1 MKLENKI
8 KNCKLCGDLP
18 KPKCNSFK
26 TGNCNIL
33 IVGESPAKDGWLKSG
48 KAFYDVNNNLQATG
62 KTLNKLLNLID
73 LTIDD
78 VAFTE
83 CCKCHISNRKLL
95 EKCSQNC
102 KQYLLEQIKTCKETI
117 ILSMGVFA
125 TQILLDEKI
134 KNFSNYVGKH
144 FKIFNKTIIPIYHCS
159 PVNPK
164 SYVGNIDIFKAIK
177 KAIKIWLL
185 FYFILHIQHYVFP

>member
-1 MKLENKI
+1 M
-8 KNCKLCGDLP
+8 
-18 KPKCNSFK
+18 
-26 TGNCNIL
+26 
-33 IVGESPAKDGWLKSG
+33 
-48 KAFYDVNNNLQATG
+48 
-62 KTLNKLLNLID
+62 
-73 LTIDD
+73 
-78 VAFTE
+78 
-83 CCKCHISNRKLL
+83 
-95 EKCSQNC
+95 
-102 KQYLLEQIKTCKETI
+102 EQIKTCKETI

-164 SYVGNIDIFKAIK
+164 SYVGNVEIFKAIK
-177 KAIKIWLL
+177 KAIKFLLL

>member
-1 MKLENKI
+1 MELENKI
-8 KNCKLCGDLP
+8 ENCKLCGDLP

-83 CCKCHISNRKLL
+83 CCKCHIANRSLL

-164 SYVGNIDIFKAIK
+164 SYVGNVEIFKAIK
-177 KAIKIWLL
+177 KAIKTWLL